1 MLPIVPM
8 RRGAALAPLRYP
20 KVLGPALQTGGALL
34 LLLRRAGEW
43 GRFHKKPIFMKGWLG
58 Q

>member
-34 LLLRRAGEW
+34 LRRAGKW
-43 GRFHKKPIFMKGWLG
+43 GRFQKKPIFMTVWLG